1 MASIKILCG
10 TSAGRV
16 VELDAAPAFVG
27 RAETNTVR
35 LTDPGVSSRHAK
47 LWVDDGQWWVMD
59 LGSTN
64 GTLVNDADIDREPLR
79 DGDRI
84 AFGPIVGV
92 FQAAASDGVIA
103 RPPGEITTLRARI
116 ASLEQELERVRAESA
131 ASEKRAAES
140 AAAASRDEIERLRA
154 LVRQRD
160 EVRRQKELSDLT
172 ILDGAIHSSQPPA
185 LDWEARYR
193 SQQEELE
200 SLRHENAALRTKAD
214 ALERELGSLAPAT
227 ASDDAPKADARADAL
242 QDMTSGVL
250 EALNDAVSLLRRNA
264 EVLQGY
270 VQDCALLAACVRRID
285 YTRLEPEQQRMVR
298 ELVDET
304 QPDVVV
310 RNMEGL
316 GEQNVEATARAKRL
330 LLDALDALRPDE
342 GATDLERCL
351 AQARALLPE
360 SDVRV
365 KVAGTLPALS
375 CSQPEGVLFA
385 WALLVGAR
393 RLCAESTEAP
403 VIRAD
408 AEGQTITLQVA
419 PLDPGARDRLHDALG
434 GAGDARMRFLVAF
447 VRHTCGGR
455 VDVRDVGGRSTLFLT
470 FRAGG

>member
-16 VELDAAPAFVG
+16 IELDAAPAFVG
-27 RAETNTVR
+27 RAEANTVR
-35 LTDPGVSSRHAK
+35 LVDPGVSSRHAK

-84 AFGPIVGV
+84 AFGPIIGV
-92 FQAAASDGVIA
+92 FQGAAPAAVIA
-103 RPPGEITTLRARI
+103 PSSGELTTLRARI
-116 ASLEQELERVRAESA
+116 ASLEQELERVRAEAA

-154 LVRQRD
+154 LVRQRH
-160 EVRRQKELSDLT
+160 EARQPDPSDQT
-172 ILDGAIHSSQPPA
+172 ILAAPWPEHPT

-193 SQQEELE
+193 SQQEELDL
-200 SLRHENAALRTKAD
+200 LRHENAALRTRAD
-214 ALERELGSLAPAT
+214 ALERDLGSLMPLT
-227 ASDDAPKADARADAL
+227 DDAPELDARADAL
-242 QDMTSGVL
+242 QDMTAGVL
-250 EALNDAVSLLRRNA
+250 EALNDSVSLLRRNS

-285 YTRLEPEQQRMVR
+285 YTRLDPEQQRMVR

-316 GEQNVEATARAKRL
+316 GEQNVEATTGAKRL
-330 LLDALDALRPDE
+330 LLDALDALRTEE
-342 GATDLERCL
+342 GATDLDRCL
-351 AQARALLPE
+351 SQARALLPE

-365 KVAGTLPALS
+365 KLAGTLPALP
-375 CSQPEGVLFA
+375 CSQPEGVLFS
-385 WALLVGAR
+385 WALLAEAR
-393 RLCAESTEAP
+393 RLCSESTEPP
-403 VIRAD
+403 VICAD

-419 PLDPGARDRLHDALG
+419 PLDPGARGRLHDALG
-434 GAGDARMRFLVAF
+434 GAGDASTRYLVAF

-455 VDVRDVGGRSTLFLT
+455 VDVRDVGGRSTLLLT